1 MEPNRI
7 LVFIVAAWCTV
18 AIVRLARL
26 SLRRY
31 LGWVAVNVFVLV
43 AMGVAHLAWPGR
55 EGGVGAALWG
65 TLYLAPLLGARRL
78 GKLML
83 AGRYD
88 AAERLARVLKWIH
101 PADGWR
107 EQPRLVRAMALAA
120 RGRTDEAARE
130 FAEIGSGGKPIGRAA
145 AIQVLKL
152 QGRWAEL
159 RDMLAADLERGDVRR
174 DRVSA
179 GYYVRAL
186 GETGDVEAMLEAFAR
201 LRPFIESSGAANRTM
216 ARLVVLAF
224 AGRVEAAERLLGG
237 PLSGLNPHAREF
249 WLGTAALAASRRDE
263 GLARLELALASAD
276 GLTKAAIGRRL
287 AEPPP
292 VAEGALTPAALETLE
307 QVERDCSEEER
318 YGTGAVAGAARPYAV
333 YALLAANLAY
343 YAAEVALG
351 GGEDKFALYRLG
363 ALVAEDVVKGGE
375 WWRVAASAFLHA
387 GGVHLALN
395 MFALLVLGPF
405 VERSLGAVRF
415 AAVYV
420 AAGLG
425 AAGFHLML
433 ASGRAPQL
441 VVGASGC
448 IMGLVGATGAV
459 LLRGWW
465 SEGARVARR
474 RLAWVCVI
482 VAVQVAFDI
491 LTPEVSMSM
500 HSAGL
505 VAGFAA
511 GLALYR
517 PARGPSDALRDSA
530 APPTGSRERAASDPT
545 GAAE

>member
-26 SLRRY
+26 PLRQSR
-31 LGWVAVNVFVLV
+31 GWIAVNVLVLA
-43 AMGVAHLAWPGR
+43 AMGVTHLAWRGR
-55 EGGVGAALWG
+55 EGAVGAALWG
-65 TLYLAPLLGARRL
+65 TLYFLPLLGARRL

-83 AGRYD
+83 AGRYES
-88 AAERLARVLKWIH
+88 AESLARVLKWLH

-120 RGRTDEAARE
+120 QGRTDEAARV
-130 FAEIGSGGKPIGRAA
+130 FAELGKGGAPLSRAA

-159 RDMLAADLERGDVRR
+159 RDMLAADLEREDVRR

-179 GYYVRAL
+179 GHYVRAL
-186 GETGDVEAMLEAFAR
+186 GETGDPEAMLEAFAR

-237 PLSGLNPHAREF
+237 PLRALKGHAGEY
-249 WLGTAALAASRRDE
+249 WLGTAALAAGRRDE
-263 GLARLELALASAD
+263 GLARLELALSSAD

-292 VAEGALTPAALETLE
+292 AAEAALTPVALETLE
-307 QVERDCSEEER
+307 CIERDCAEEER
-318 YGTGAVAGAARPYAV
+318 YGAGAVAGAARPYAV

-351 GGEDKFALYRLG
+351 GGENPLALYRLG
-363 ALVAEDVVKGGE
+363 ALVADDVLVRGE
-375 WWRVAASAFLHA
+375 WWRVPASAFLHW
-387 GGVHLALN
+387 GGTHLALN

-405 VERSLGAVRF
+405 VERVLGAARF

-425 AAGFHLML
+425 AAGFYLML
-433 ASGRAPQL
+433 AAGRPLELA
-441 VVGASGC
+441 VGASGC

-465 SEGARVARR
+465 SEGARVARK
-474 RLAWVCVI
+474 RLAWVGVI

-511 GLALYR
+511 GVALFR
-517 PARGPSDALRDSA
+517 PRTVPRGETAAGSDDA
-530 APPTGSRERAASDPT
+530 
-545 GAAE
+545 